1 MHMAKAKILHYFL
14 TFVLLSP
21 MVHSDEPVPEKQYS
35 IIVNIQNIR
44 CCDGVIM
51 LGLYDSVEKWLDRD
65 GLVRGRLGIANS
77 SQQTVELHGLP
88 AGEYAIAIIQDLN
101 QNQKLDRKLGIL
113 PKEPYGFSNNTG
125 RYGPGKYKNAKFTLD
140 RDMTISISLIDRGK
154 RERN

>member
-1 MHMAKAKILHYFL
+1 MANVKQLLFAVLFL
-14 TFVLLSP
+14 PISSMSYSNKPT
-21 MVHSDEPVPEKQYS
+21 PEEQYS

-44 CCDGVIM
+44 CCEGVIM
-51 LGLYDSVEKWLDRD
+51 LGLYNEEDKWLDST
-65 GLVRGRLGIANS
+65 GMVRGRLSIANS
-77 SQQTVELHGLP
+77 DKQTIELHGLP

-140 RDMTISISLIDRGK
+140 QDMVVTISLIDRNKKEG
-154 RERN
+154 NQ